1 MKKPVKTPP
10 TAPPDAEAQI
20 PAVTGAKAQVPMA
33 PGLEPQAP
41 ESPPTEAFDSL
52 TVPTPSPQPSPTRG
66 EGARAS
72 AACAANAFQGRE
84 GSAGILDPQALATAP
99 AQATTPPP
107 AAAKREPFPIVGIGA
122 SAGGLEALDQFLS
135 HVPADCGL
143 AFVIVVHL
151 DPLHKGT
158 MPELLQRSTAMKV
171 EQVRDRVT
179 VRPNQVYL
187 IPPNRDLSFLHGVL
201 HLFEPSPAHGLR
213 LPIDFFFRSLA
224 ADLKERGIGVILSG
238 MGSDGTLGL
247 RAIKEAAGLTLVQDP
262 AEAKFDGMPRSAIEA
277 GLADIVAPAGE
288 LCAHLLAYL
297 HPTVPTLPGE
307 PILLAEDHSGLEKVI
322 ILLRNHTGHDFSLY
336 KKSTLYRRIER
347 RIRLQQL
354 DKIAQYVRY
363 LQENPPERDLLFKE
377 LLIGVTSFF
386 RDPSAWQHLRDE
398 VFPAL
403 LARRPGGGPLRAWVA
418 GCSTGEE
425 AYSLGIVFREVL
437 ENSAPDQPYSLQ
449 IFATDLD
456 PDAIVTARLG
466 FYPQNITAD
475 VAPER
480 LRRFFVKEED
490 GGYRIGKEV
499 REMVIF
505 AEQNVIQDPPFTKMD
520 LLICRNLLIYMTA
533 ELQRQLLAL
542 FHYSL
547 NPGGVLFL
555 GTAETVGGSSEL
567 FSTLDGKWRFFRR
580 ETPSLGEA
588 PMHFA
593 FPAARVLA
601 EGPPDIAL
609 SPAPVNLK
617 ALLDQVLL
625 ERVTPVSILATAKGE
640 ILFTTGRTG
649 KYLEPVVGQASL
661 NLFAMAREGLR
672 DILPSLCQQ
681 AQQLAGVTPAVQ
693 RGLRIRTNGSFQVV
707 DLSIH
712 ELRDPE
718 PLRGML
724 LLVFTEV
731 AAAPV
736 PRRGRR
742 HAGTGAQTPLPEEL
756 ELQQLR
762 ESLQTT
768 REEMQTSQE
777 ELKSANEEL
786 QSTNEELQSTNEE
799 LTTSKEE
806 MQSLNEELQTVNTEL
821 QAKVENLS
829 RVNDDMK
836 NLLDS
841 TEIATLF
848 LEEDLRI
855 RRFTSQAAKLINLIP
870 GDVGRPIT
878 HIASEVLYPELAQD
892 VAEVLRSLIF
902 REKLIGTQDGR
913 WFNARIMP
921 YRTLDNRID
930 GVVVTLVD
938 MTKSKQLENELRQA
952 LAELGRLAEVPSR
965 AIDGQGTVA

>member
-1 MKKPVKTPP
+1 MAAEPLGTVPEPP
-10 TAPPDAEAQI
+10 EAESRPSTCLPTEVSEARE
-20 PAVTGAKAQVPMA
+20 KAQAGVPDTVLDSVPA
-33 PGLEPQAP
+33 PIPV
-41 ESPPTEAFDSL
+41 PP
-52 TVPTPSPQPSPTRG
+52 P
-66 EGARAS
+66 
-72 AACAANAFQGRE
+72 
-84 GSAGILDPQALATAP
+84 AP
-99 AQATTPPP
+99 AQILAPTPTPTPTPTPPLAPPSAPTSAPTP
-107 AAAKREPFPIVGIGA
+107 AQREAFPIVGIGA

-143 AFVIVVHL
+143 VFVIVVHL

-171 EQVRDRVT
+171 EQVRDQVK

-201 HLFEPSPAHGLR
+201 HLFELSPAHGLR

-224 ADLKERGIGVILSG
+224 ADQKDRSIGVILSG

-247 RAIKEAAGLTLVQDP
+247 RAIKETAGLTLVQDP
-262 AEAKFDGMPRSAIEA
+262 TEAKFDGMPRSAIAA

-288 LCAHLLAYL
+288 LCARLLAFL
-297 HPTVPTLPGE
+297 HPAVPTLPGE
-307 PILLAEDHSGLEKVI
+307 PVLLAEDHSGLDKVI

-347 RIRLQQL
+347 RIRLHQL
-354 DKIAQYVRY
+354 DKIAQYVGY
-363 LQENPPERDLLFKE
+363 LQDNPPERELLFKE

-398 VFPAL
+398 VLPAL
-403 LARRPGGGPLRAWVA
+403 LARRPGGGQLRAWVA

-425 AYSLGIVFREVL
+425 AYSLGVVFREAL
-437 ENSAPDQPYSLQ
+437 EKYPPDQPYSLQ

-456 PDAIVTARLG
+456 PDAIVTARAG
-466 FYPQNITAD
+466 VYPQNITAD

-480 LRRFFVKEED
+480 LRRFFVKEE
-490 GGYRIGKEV
+490 GGGFRIGKEV

-555 GTAETVGGSSEL
+555 GSAETVSGTGEL

-580 ETPSLGEA
+580 ETPSPSEA

-601 EGPPDIAL
+601 EGTPDNAL
-609 SPAPVNLK
+609 TPAPVNLK

-649 KYLEPVVGQASL
+649 KYLEPVIGQASL

-672 DILPSLCQQ
+672 EILPSLCQQ
-681 AQQLAGVTPAVQ
+681 AQQLAGGAPAIQ

-707 DLSIH
+707 DLGIH
-712 ELRDPE
+712 DLRDPE

-731 AAAPV
+731 AAAPAA
-736 PRRGRR
+736 RRGRR
-742 HAGTGAQTPLPEEL
+742 RAGMEAQTPLPEEL
-756 ELQQLR
+756 EIQQLR
-762 ESLQTT
+762 EALQTT

-821 QAKVENLS
+821 QAKVDNLS

-878 HIASEVLYPELAQD
+878 HIAAEVLYPELAQD

-913 WFNARIMP
+913 WFNARVMP

-938 MTKSKQLENELRQA
+938 MTKSKQMENELRQA

-965 AIDGQGTVA
+965 ESSDQ

>member
-1 MKKPVKTPP
+1 
-10 TAPPDAEAQI
+10 
-20 PAVTGAKAQVPMA
+20 VTG
-33 PGLEPQAP
+33 
-41 ESPPTEAFDSL
+41 
-52 TVPTPSPQPSPTRG
+52 
-66 EGARAS
+66 
-72 AACAANAFQGRE
+72 
-84 GSAGILDPQALATAP
+84 ATAP
-99 AQATTPPP
+99 AP
-107 AAAKREPFPIVGIGA
+107 AKRAPFPIVGIGA

-135 HVPADCGL
+135 HVPPDSGL

-158 MPELLQRSTAMKV
+158 MPELLQRFTTMKV
-171 EQVRDRVT
+171 EQVRDRVQ

-187 IPPNRDLSFLHGVL
+187 IPPNKDLSFFHGVL
-201 HLFEPSPAHGLR
+201 HLFEPAATHGLR

-224 ADLKERGIGVILSG
+224 EDQKERSIGVILSG

-262 AEAKFDGMPRSAIEA
+262 ADAKFEGMPRSAIQA
-277 GLADIVAPAGE
+277 NLADIVAPAEE
-288 LCAHLLAYL
+288 LCIRLLAFL
-297 HPTVPTLPGE
+297 NRAPEPLP
-307 PILLAEDHSGLEKVI
+307 PVEDHREEEQSGLDKVI

-347 RIRLQQL
+347 RMRLHQL
-354 DKIAQYVRY
+354 DRIAQYVQL
-363 LQENPPERDLLFKE
+363 LQDKPPERELLFKE

-386 RDPSAWQHLRDE
+386 RDPGAWQHLRDE
-398 VFPAL
+398 IFPRLFAD
-403 LARRPGGGPLRAWVA
+403 RPAGAQLRAWVA

-425 AYSLGIVFREVL
+425 AYSLGMVFREAL
-437 ENSAPDQPYSLQ
+437 ENCAPPQACSLQ

-466 FYPQNITAD
+466 VYPQNIGAD
-475 VAPER
+475 VTPER
-480 LRRFFVKEED
+480 LRRFFVKEE
-490 GGYRIGKEV
+490 GSGYRIGKEV

-520 LLICRNLLIYMTA
+520 LLICRNLLIYMTT

-547 NPGGVLFL
+547 KPGGVLFL
-555 GTAETVGGSSEL
+555 GTAETVSGSSEL

-580 ETPSLGEA
+580 EPLRLNQA
-588 PMHFA
+588 PMHFV
-593 FPAARVLA
+593 FPAARVLT
-601 EGPPDIAL
+601 EESPEMGP
-609 SPAPVNLK
+609 SPAPVKLK
-617 ALLDQVLL
+617 VLLDQVLL
-625 ERVTPVSILATAKGE
+625 ERVTPVTVLANAKGE
-640 ILFTTGRTG
+640 VLYTTGRTG
-649 KYLEPVVGQASL
+649 KYLEPPVGQASL
-661 NLFAMAREGLR
+661 NLFAMAREGLGE
-672 DILPSLCQQ
+672 ILPTLCQQ
-681 AQQLAGVTPAVQ
+681 AQKLAGRGPAIQ
-693 RGLRIRTNGSFQVV
+693 RNLRVRTNGSYQAV
-707 DLSIH
+707 DLSVH
-712 ELRDPE
+712 ELREPE

-724 LLVFTEV
+724 LVVFAEV
-731 AAAPV
+731 AELSAPS
-736 PRRGRR
+736 RGRR
-742 HAGTGAQTPLPEEL
+742 RAGTAQTPSQEEL
-756 ELQQLR
+756 EIQQLR

-821 QAKVENLS
+821 QAKVDNLS

-848 LEEDLRI
+848 LEGDLRI
-855 RRFTSQAAKLINLIP
+855 RRFTTQAAKLINLIP
-870 GDVGRPIT
+870 GDIGRPVT
-878 HIASEVLYPELAQD
+878 HIASEVLYPELPQD

-938 MTKSKQLENELRQA
+938 MTKAKTLENELRQA
-952 LAELGRLAEVPSR
+952 LAELGRLAEVPVTP
-965 AIDGQGTVA
+965 GP